1 MAEHRD
7 TAQNIP
13 EKLQKL
19 KTYLKSLG
27 SVAVAFSGGVDSTFL
42 LKVAQEVLTDHVIAV
57 TAAPHSFPK
66 REVAEAKAF
75 CEEMGIRHFVCDFN
89 ELEISGFCDNPP
101 NRCYLCKKELFGT
114 IIKQAEEQNIQTV
127 AEGSNMDDNG
137 DYRPGMLAIS
147 ELGVKSPLQEAG
159 LYKEEIR
166 KLSQEM
172 GLSTWKKPSF
182 ACLASRFPYGER
194 ITEEKLAMVE
204 KAEQWLLDQGF
215 RQMRVRIHDQMARI
229 EVLPEEFH
237 KLTGTAVREELVA
250 KLKSY
255 GFTYVSMDL
264 EGYRTGSMN
273 EILQEE
279 M

>member
-1 MAEHRD
+1 MTEHKD
-7 TAQNIP
+7 TVQNISD
-13 EKLQKL
+13 KLQKL
-19 KTYLKSLG
+19 RTYLESLR
-27 SVAVAFSGGVDSTFL
+27 SIAVAFSGGVDSTFL
-42 LKVAQEVLTDHVIAV
+42 LKVGQEVLGDRVIAV

-66 REVAEAKAF
+66 RELAEVKTF

-89 ELEISGFCDNPP
+89 ELEIHGFCDNPP
-101 NRCYLCKKELFGT
+101 NRCYLCKKELFGAL
-114 IIKQAEEQNIQTV
+114 IKKAEEQNIQTV
-127 AEGSNMDDNG
+127 ADGSNMDDNG
-137 DYRPGMLAIS
+137 DYRPGMRAIS

-172 GLSTWKKPSF
+172 GLPTWKKPSF
-182 ACLASRFPYGER
+182 ACLASRFPYGEL

-204 KAEQWLLDQGF
+204 QAEQWLFDQGF
-215 RQMRVRIHDQMARI
+215 RQMRVRIHDRMARI

-237 KLTGTAVREELVA
+237 KLTERAVREELVE
-250 KLKSY
+250 KLKFY

-273 EILQEE
+273 EILQDEI
-279 M
+279 